1 MSTEVATTSS
11 NAELT
16 ITPDQLALIKRT
28 VLKPKNREA
37 TDDELAL
44 FSHQASRTG
53 LDPMARQIYG
63 VFRYDNRIGGEVM
76 SIQVSIDGFRLVA
89 QRSGRYLGQTPVYW
103 CGPDLKWVEVWN
115 SSAAPV
121 AAKVGVYVQGAPEP
135 TWGVAR
141 FEAYA
146 QKQSPMWKRMGDV
159 MIAKCAEALALR
171 KAFPAELSGLYTSDE
186 MDQSHGDTP
195 PAPSQVEPRPVD
207 TLAAMMTERGFSP
220 EDKAGIAEW
229 LRSEPERKDEKI
241 TDAIAL
247 LEDGD
252 NDALRIC
259 AGFDAEPVKAEVV
272 K

>member
-1 MSTEVATTSS
+1 MTTELATTST

-16 ITPDQLALIKRT
+16 ITADQLALIKRT

-63 VFRYDNRIGGEVM
+63 VFRYDNRVGAEVM

-186 MDQSHGDTP
+186 MGQSNADTP
-195 PAPSQVEPRPVD
+195 PAPSQVTVRPID
-207 TLAAMMTERGFSP
+207 NLAALMSEHGFSQ
-220 EDKAGIAEW
+220 EDRAGIKEW
-229 LRSEPERKDEKI
+229 LRSDPDLKDERVD
-241 TDAIAL
+241 DAIAL
-247 LEDGD
+247 LEKGET
-252 NDALRIC
+252 DALRIC
-259 AGFDAEPVKAEVV
+259 AGFDVDVAA
-272 K
+272 